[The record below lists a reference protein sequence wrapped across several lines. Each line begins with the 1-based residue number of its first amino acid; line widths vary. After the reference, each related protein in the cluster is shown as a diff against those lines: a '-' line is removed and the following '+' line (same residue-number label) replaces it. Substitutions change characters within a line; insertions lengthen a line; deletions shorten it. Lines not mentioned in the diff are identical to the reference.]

1 MMAAPGLG
9 AVIGT
14 LVIASV
20 SSLERK
26 GWILFSAVFAFGAIL
41 VMFATTRSFP
51 LSLVLLVAAGAVQMV
66 YMTTNQTLIQLTTPD
81 QLRGRVMGVYMLNQG
96 LLPLGSLLAGI
107 LADLLGAPKTV
118 GIMGT
123 LVALLALVFAS
134 QARTLRAS

>member
-1 MMAAPGLG
+1 MKPRLLRICLALLCIITTATALGIYRQATQRQSPGEQ
-9 AVIGT
+9 ASGT
-14 LVIASV
+14 FLV
-20 SSLERK
+20 
-26 GWILFSAVFAFGAIL
+26 
-41 VMFATTRSFP
+41 
-51 LSLVLLVAAGAVQMV
+51 
-66 YMTTNQTLIQLTTPD
+66 TTNQTLIQLTTPD